1 MFDEIGSALA
11 KIKTCPE
18 PCDDGKVLIQT
29 LFGTSGAD
37 CRVACPIISPGCA
50 YGNKLLYEWN
60 MRLTRAMTQIGVPRR
75 HIGNLRNPR
84 KSPAVSGVMNWTGR
98 GFLILCGVP
107 GTGKSF
113 GAAWAVRE
121 YIKNRVFDP
130 MDKKTW
136 EVADRAGDNV
146 TWLNAQDIAADR
158 ADRNFSQRAY
168 AASLLVMDD
177 LGREEDTK
185 SGNVA
190 VCAVISKRYDA
201 KLATVVTTE
210 LSLADIEKR
219 YGRYLSD
226 RLTEDVGD
234 GGGVVDCGDDSM
246 REEAFDSQDI
256 GRHGGIF

>member
-1 MFDEIGSALA
+1 MFDEIGSALV

-18 PCDDGKVLIQT
+18 PCDDGKVPIGT
-29 LFGTSGAD
+29 LSGASGKI
-37 CRVACPIISPGCA
+37 CRAACPIISPGCA
-50 YGNKLLYEWN
+50 YGIKLLYERN

-75 HIGNLRNPR
+75 HIENFSKSR
-84 KSPAVSGVMNWTGR
+84 KSLAVLGAMNWTGR
-98 GFLILCGVP
+98 GFLILYGGP

-121 YIKNRVFDP
+121 YIKNRISNP

-136 EVADRAGDNV
+136 DEIDRAKDNV
-146 TWLNAQDIAADR
+146 TWLNAQDTAADR
-158 ADRNFSQRAY
+158 IDRNLPQRAC

-185 SGNVA
+185 SGNAA
-190 VCAVISKRYDA
+190 VSAVISKRYDA
-201 KLATVVTTE
+201 KQATVVTTE

-226 RLTEDVGD
+226 RLTEDVED

-246 REEAFDSQDI
+246 RLDTGLF
-256 GRHGGIF
+256 